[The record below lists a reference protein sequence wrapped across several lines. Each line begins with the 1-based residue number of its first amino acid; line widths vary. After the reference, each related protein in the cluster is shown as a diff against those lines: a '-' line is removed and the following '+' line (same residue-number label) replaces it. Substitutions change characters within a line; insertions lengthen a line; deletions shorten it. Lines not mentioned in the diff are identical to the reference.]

1 VSGHSHTKLA
11 KPITVG
17 DTVICSAGEYGQN
30 LGMLTLNR
38 NSSGNWTKLQ
48 YRLIPINS
56 NLTGDAA
63 LNRRIEQF
71 KSIVQESY
79 LDSLGLTFD
88 GKLAHSAFDFPTLAQ
103 MYDQHAEQT
112 LGNLVS
118 DAYIY
123 AVQQAEGAN
132 YEPVAAAIV
141 PNGTIR
147 ASLVRGDIT
156 VSDAFNVSSLGIG
169 PDKRSGY
176 PLISIYLTGQE
187 LKTACEVDASIA
199 PIMKTAQLY
208 MSGMTYTF
216 NPKRLLFNKIT
227 HVALQNPDG
236 SIQEIEDDRLYR
248 VAAGLYSAQM
258 LSVVGDKS
266 FGLLSIVPKTREGL
280 PIRDFEAQII
290 RDTKNG
296 GEIKEWMALAQY
308 LQSFVQ
314 VNGVAQIPAYY
325 DKKQGRKIIDDRA
338 ALSAILTQP
347 NKLALAFYG
356 LIMLILILI
365 TLALRRVLKRRPQ
378 IAKQTP
384 PL

>member
-1 VSGHSHTKLA
+1 
-11 KPITVG
+11 
-17 DTVICSAGEYGQN
+17 
-30 LGMLTLNR
+30 
-38 NSSGNWTKLQ
+38 
-48 YRLIPINS
+48 
-56 NLTGDAA
+56 
-63 LNRRIEQF
+63 
-71 KSIVQESY
+71 
-79 LDSLGLTFD
+79 
-88 GKLAHSAFDFPTLAQ
+88 
-103 MYDQHAEQT
+103 
-112 LGNLVS
+112 
-118 DAYIY
+118 
-123 AVQQAEGAN
+123 
-132 YEPVAAAIV
+132 
-141 PNGTIR
+141 
-147 ASLVRGDIT
+147 
-156 VSDAFNVSSLGIG
+156 
-169 PDKRSGY
+169 
-176 PLISIYLTGQE
+176 
-187 LKTACEVDASIA
+187 
-199 PIMKTAQLY
+199 MKTAQLY

-347 NKLALAFYG
+347 NNLALAFYG